1 MPRLPR
7 ITGTEAVRAF
17 EKAGFVL
24 VRVKGSH
31 HHLKQEGNPVRLSI
45 PCHPGKALGTGLL
58 SRQIKDA
65 GMTVEEFIELL

>member
-1 MPRLPR
+1 MPKLPR

-24 VRVKGSH
+24 DRIRGSH
-31 HHLKQEGNPVRLSI
+31 HYLKREGSPIRLSI
-45 PCHPGKALGTGLL
+45 PCHAGRTVGAGLL

-65 GMTVEEFIELL
+65 GMTVEEFIS